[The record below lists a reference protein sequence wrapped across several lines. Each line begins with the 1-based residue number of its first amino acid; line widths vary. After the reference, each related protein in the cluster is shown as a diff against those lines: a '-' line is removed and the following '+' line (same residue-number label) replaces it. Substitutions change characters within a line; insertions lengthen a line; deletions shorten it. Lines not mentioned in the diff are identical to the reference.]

1 MKISLVQLR
10 LLEAV
15 AETGSVGAA
24 ARRLRLTQSGAS
36 QAIATLEKILG
47 VEVLARKRDGAALTA
62 FGQSILAD
70 AKAAL
75 QAIDRIEVQA
85 RCRASGAPERLRVA
99 AIPSQLQYVLP
110 GLRKTFQRLYPGIEF
125 SAFEGGHDDVSLWVR
140 DGIADLGITSLPT
153 PELEA
158 REIGREELVV
168 VGRRDDPFMRN
179 DTVAAEELRNRQL
192 IAAAGCEMII
202 DRIIHGDGE
211 TRSGNGAAWHRHHA
225 PVGNQPAGR
234 RSAWIA
240 RAPSQSANFPHG
252 LYRLSGRQ
260 PGQASDRSVLRC
272 GPASQRPRGIR
283 NSNISYLA
291 YPWRSSRPGMQ

>member
-47 VEVLARKRDGAALTA
+47 VDVLARKRDGAALTA

-70 AKAAL
+70 TKTALAAV
-75 QAIDRIEVQA
+75 DRIEQQA
-85 RCRASGAPERLRVA
+85 RCSASGAPERLRVA
-99 AIPSQLQYVLP
+99 AIPSQLEYVLP

-158 REIGREELVV
+158 REVGREELVV

-179 DTVAAEELRNRQL
+179 DTITAGDLRDRQL

-211 TRSGNGAAWHRHHA
+211 MRSEQVRTRDVATVLEMVRHGIGTTLLSEISLPGADL
-225 PVGNQPAGR
+225 
-234 RSAWIA
+234 
-240 RAPSQSANFPHG
+240 HG
-252 LYRLSGRQ
+252 LRARRLNPPTFRTVYIVFRVDSPVRHLVERFCDVAQ
-260 PGQASDRSVLRC
+260 DARSR
-272 GPASQRPRGIR
+272 A
-283 NSNISYLA
+283 A
-291 YPWRSSRPGMQ
+291 

>member
-158 REIGREELVV
+158 REVGREELVV
-168 VGRRDDPFMRN
+168 VGRSDDPFMRN

-211 TRSGNGAAWHRHHA
+211 TRSEQVRTRDVATVLEMVRHGIGTTLLSEISLPDA
-225 PVGNQPAGR
+225 DL
-234 RSAWIA
+234 
-240 RAPSQSANFPHG
+240 HG
-252 LYRLSGRQ
+252 LRARRLNPPTFRTVYIVFRADSPVRHLIDRFCDVAL
-260 PGQASDRSVLRC
+260 QARSR
-272 GPASQRPRGIR
+272 A
-283 NSNISYLA
+283 A
-291 YPWRSSRPGMQ
+291 

>member
-1 MKISLVQLR
+1 MMKISLVQLR

-47 VEVLARKRDGAALTA
+47 VDVLARQRDGAALTA

-70 AKAAL
+70 ARAVLAAV
-75 QAIDRIEVQA
+75 DRIELQA
-85 RCRASGAPERLRVA
+85 RCSASGVPERLRVA
-99 AIPSQLQYVLP
+99 AIPSQLEYVLP

-140 DGIADLGITSLPT
+140 DGIADLGITSLPA

-158 REIGREELVV
+158 REVGREELVV

-179 DTVAAEELRNRQL
+179 DMIAAEDLRERQL

-202 DRIIHGDGE
+202 DRIIHSDGE
-211 TRSGNGAAWHRHHA
+211 TRSEQVRTRDVATVLEMVRHGIGTTLLSEISLPGADLNGLRARRLNPPTFRTVYIVFRPDSPVRHL
-225 PVGNQPAGR
+225 VER
-234 RSAWIA
+234 FCDIA
-240 RAPSQSANFPHG
+240 LDAKNKVA
-252 LYRLSGRQ
+252 
-260 PGQASDRSVLRC
+260 
-272 GPASQRPRGIR
+272 
-283 NSNISYLA
+283 
-291 YPWRSSRPGMQ
+291 

>member
-24 ARRLRLTQSGAS
+24 ARRSRLTQSGAS

-47 VEVLARKRDGAALTA
+47 IDVLARKRDGAALTA

-75 QAIDRIEVQA
+75 AAIDRIELQA
-85 RCRASGAPERLRVA
+85 RCSASGAPERLRVA
-99 AIPSQLQYVLP
+99 AIPSQLEYVLP
-110 GLRKTFQRLYPGIEF
+110 GLRKSFQRLYPGIDF

-158 REIGREELVV
+158 REVGREELVV

-179 DTVAAEELRNRQL
+179 DTIAAEDLRDRQL

-211 TRSGNGAAWHRHHA
+211 MRSEQVRTRDVATVLEMVRHGIGTTLLSEISLPGADL
-225 PVGNQPAGR
+225 
-234 RSAWIA
+234 
-240 RAPSQSANFPHG
+240 HG
-252 LYRLSGRQ
+252 LRARRLDPPTFRTVYIVFRADSQVRHLVERFCDI
-260 PGQASDRSVLRC
+260 AVDARSR
-272 GPASQRPRGIR
+272 A
-283 NSNISYLA
+283 A
-291 YPWRSSRPGMQ
+291 

>member
-47 VEVLARKRDGAALTA
+47 VDVLARKRDGAALTA

-75 QAIDRIEVQA
+75 AAVDRIELQA
-85 RCRASGAPERLRVA
+85 RCSASGVPERLRVA
-99 AIPSQLQYVLP
+99 AIPSQLEYVLP
-110 GLRKTFQRLYPGIEF
+110 GLRKTFQQLYPGIEF

-158 REIGREELVV
+158 REVGREELVV

-179 DTVAAEELRNRQL
+179 DTITAGDLRDRQL

-202 DRIIHGDGE
+202 DRIIHGDGDGE
-211 TRSGNGAAWHRHHA
+211 TRSEQVRTRDVATVLEMVRHGIGTTLLSEISLPGADL
-225 PVGNQPAGR
+225 
-234 RSAWIA
+234 
-240 RAPSQSANFPHG
+240 HG
-252 LYRLSGRQ
+252 LRARRLDPPTFRTVYIVFRADSPVRHLVERFCDM
-260 PGQASDRSVLRC
+260 AVDARSR
-272 GPASQRPRGIR
+272 A
-283 NSNISYLA
+283 A
-291 YPWRSSRPGMQ
+291 

>member
-47 VEVLARKRDGAALTA
+47 VDVLARKRDGAALTA

-70 AKAAL
+70 ARAVLAAVE
-75 QAIDRIEVQA
+75 RIELQA
-85 RCRASGAPERLRVA
+85 RCSASGAPERLRVA
-99 AIPSQLQYVLP
+99 AIPSQLEYVVP
-110 GLRKTFQRLYPGIEF
+110 GLRKSFQRLYPGIEF
-125 SAFEGGHDDVSLWVR
+125 SAFEGGHDDVSVWVR

-158 REIGREELVV
+158 REVGREELVV

-179 DTVAAEELRNRQL
+179 DIITAEDLRDRQL

-202 DRIIHGDGE
+202 DRIIHSDGE
-211 TRSGNGAAWHRHHA
+211 TRSEQVRTRDVATVLEMVRHGIGTTLLSEISLPGADLNGLRARRLDPPTFRTVYIVFRADSPVRHLVERFCDMAVDARSRAA
-225 PVGNQPAGR
+225 
-234 RSAWIA
+234 
-240 RAPSQSANFPHG
+240 
-252 LYRLSGRQ
+252 
-260 PGQASDRSVLRC
+260 
-272 GPASQRPRGIR
+272 
-283 NSNISYLA
+283 
-291 YPWRSSRPGMQ
+291 

>member
-47 VEVLARKRDGAALTA
+47 VDVLARKRDGAALTA

-75 QAIDRIEVQA
+75 AAIDRIELQA
-85 RCRASGAPERLRVA
+85 RCSASGAPERLRVA
-99 AIPSQLQYVLP
+99 AIPSQLEYVLP
-110 GLRKTFQRLYPGIEF
+110 GLRKSFQRLYPGIDF

-158 REIGREELVV
+158 REVGREELVV

-179 DTVAAEELRNRQL
+179 DTIAAEDLRDRQL

-211 TRSGNGAAWHRHHA
+211 TRSEQVRTRDVATVLEMVRHGIGTTLLSEISLPGADL
-225 PVGNQPAGR
+225 
-234 RSAWIA
+234 
-240 RAPSQSANFPHG
+240 HG
-252 LYRLSGRQ
+252 LRARRLDPSTFRTVYIVFRADS
-260 PGQASDRSVLRC
+260 PVRHLVERFCDIAVDARSR
-272 GPASQRPRGIR
+272 A
-283 NSNISYLA
+283 A
-291 YPWRSSRPGMQ
+291 

>member
-211 TRSGNGAAWHRHHA
+211 TRSEQVRTRDVATVLEMVRHGIGTTLLSEISLPDA
-225 PVGNQPAGR
+225 DL
-234 RSAWIA
+234 
-240 RAPSQSANFPHG
+240 HG
-252 LYRLSGRQ
+252 LRARRLNPPTFRTVYIVFRADSPVRHLIDRFCDVAL
-260 PGQASDRSVLRC
+260 QARSR
-272 GPASQRPRGIR
+272 A
-283 NSNISYLA
+283 A
-291 YPWRSSRPGMQ
+291 

>member
-158 REIGREELVV
+158 REVGREELVV

-211 TRSGNGAAWHRHHA
+211 TRSEQVRTRDVATVLEMVRHGIGTTLLSEISLPDA
-225 PVGNQPAGR
+225 DL
-234 RSAWIA
+234 
-240 RAPSQSANFPHG
+240 HG
-252 LYRLSGRQ
+252 LRARRLNPPTFRTVYIVFRADSPVRHLIDRFCDVAL
-260 PGQASDRSVLRC
+260 QARSR
-272 GPASQRPRGIR
+272 A
-283 NSNISYLA
+283 A
-291 YPWRSSRPGMQ
+291 

>member
-47 VEVLARKRDGAALTA
+47 IDVLARKRDGAALTA

-75 QAIDRIEVQA
+75 AAIDRIELQA
-85 RCRASGAPERLRVA
+85 RCSASGAPERLRVA
-99 AIPSQLQYVLP
+99 AIPSQLEYVLP
-110 GLRKTFQRLYPGIEF
+110 GLRKSFQRLYPGIDF

-158 REIGREELVV
+158 REVGREELVV

-179 DTVAAEELRNRQL
+179 DTIAAEDLRDRQL

-202 DRIIHGDGE
+202 DRIIHGDGDGE
-211 TRSGNGAAWHRHHA
+211 TRSEQVRTRDVATVLEMVRHGIGTTLLSEISLPGADL
-225 PVGNQPAGR
+225 
-234 RSAWIA
+234 
-240 RAPSQSANFPHG
+240 HG
-252 LYRLSGRQ
+252 LRARRLDPPTFRTVYIVFRVDSPVRHLVERFCDI
-260 PGQASDRSVLRC
+260 AVDARSR
-272 GPASQRPRGIR
+272 A
-283 NSNISYLA
+283 A
-291 YPWRSSRPGMQ
+291 

>member
-47 VEVLARKRDGAALTA
+47 VDVLARKRDGAALTA

-75 QAIDRIEVQA
+75 AAIDRIELQA
-85 RCRASGAPERLRVA
+85 RCSASGAPERLRVA
-99 AIPSQLQYVLP
+99 AIPSQLEYVLP
-110 GLRKTFQRLYPGIEF
+110 GLRKSFQRLYPGIDF

-158 REIGREELVV
+158 REVGREELVV

-179 DTVAAEELRNRQL
+179 DTIAAEDLRDRQL

-211 TRSGNGAAWHRHHA
+211 TRSEQVRTRDVATVLEMVRHGIGTTLLSEISLPGADL
-225 PVGNQPAGR
+225 
-234 RSAWIA
+234 
-240 RAPSQSANFPHG
+240 HG
-252 LYRLSGRQ
+252 LRARRLDPPTFRTVYIVFRADSPVRHLVERFCDI
-260 PGQASDRSVLRC
+260 AVDARSR
-272 GPASQRPRGIR
+272 A
-283 NSNISYLA
+283 A
-291 YPWRSSRPGMQ
+291 

>member
-1 MKISLVQLR
+1 M
-10 LLEAV
+10 
-15 AETGSVGAA
+15 
-24 ARRLRLTQSGAS
+24 
-36 QAIATLEKILG
+36 
-47 VEVLARKRDGAALTA
+47 LARKRDGAALTA

-70 AKAAL
+70 TKAAL
-75 QAIDRIEVQA
+75 AAVDRIEQQA
-85 RCRASGAPERLRVA
+85 RCSASGAPERLRVA
-99 AIPSQLQYVLP
+99 AIPSQLEYVLP

-158 REIGREELVV
+158 REVGREELVV

-179 DTVAAEELRNRQL
+179 DTITAGDLRDRQL

-211 TRSGNGAAWHRHHA
+211 MRSEQVRTRDVATVLEMVRHGIGTTLLSEISLPGPICMDCGRAASIRRRFA
-225 PVGNQPAGR
+225 PF
-234 RSAWIA
+234 IL
-240 RAPSQSANFPHG
+240 F
-252 LYRLSGRQ
+252 SGRQ
-260 PGQASDRSVLRC
+260 S
-272 GPASQRPRGIR
+272 GPASGRTVLRRGAGRQKQSGIR

-291 YPWRSSRPGMQ
+291 YP

>member
-47 VEVLARKRDGAALTA
+47 VDVLARKRDGAALTA

-75 QAIDRIEVQA
+75 AAIDRIELQA
-85 RCRASGAPERLRVA
+85 RCSASGAPERLRVA
-99 AIPSQLQYVLP
+99 AIPSQLEYVLP
-110 GLRKTFQRLYPGIEF
+110 GLRKSFQRLYPGIDF

-158 REIGREELVV
+158 REVGREELVV

-179 DTVAAEELRNRQL
+179 DTIAAEDLRDRQL

-211 TRSGNGAAWHRHHA
+211 MRSEQVRTRDVATVLEMVRHGIGTTLLSEISLPGADL
-225 PVGNQPAGR
+225 
-234 RSAWIA
+234 
-240 RAPSQSANFPHG
+240 HG
-252 LYRLSGRQ
+252 LRARRLDPPTFRTVYIVFRADSPVRHLVERFCDI
-260 PGQASDRSVLRC
+260 AVDARSR
-272 GPASQRPRGIR
+272 A
-283 NSNISYLA
+283 A
-291 YPWRSSRPGMQ
+291 

>member
-158 REIGREELVV
+158 REVGREELVV

-211 TRSGNGAAWHRHHA
+211 TRSEQVRTRDVATVLEMVRHGIGTTLLSEISLPDA
-225 PVGNQPAGR
+225 DL
-234 RSAWIA
+234 
-240 RAPSQSANFPHG
+240 HG
-252 LYRLSGRQ
+252 LRARRLDPPTFRTVYIVFRADSPVRHLIDRFCDVAL
-260 PGQASDRSVLRC
+260 QARSR
-272 GPASQRPRGIR
+272 A
-283 NSNISYLA
+283 A
-291 YPWRSSRPGMQ
+291 

>member
-85 RCRASGAPERLRVA
+85 RCRASGVPERLRVA

-158 REIGREELVV
+158 REVGREELVV

-211 TRSGNGAAWHRHHA
+211 TRSEQVRTRDVATVLEMVRHGIGTTLLSEISLPDA
-225 PVGNQPAGR
+225 DL
-234 RSAWIA
+234 
-240 RAPSQSANFPHG
+240 HG
-252 LYRLSGRQ
+252 LRARRLNPPTFRTVYIVFRADSPVRHLIDRFCDVAL
-260 PGQASDRSVLRC
+260 QARTR
-272 GPASQRPRGIR
+272 A
-283 NSNISYLA
+283 A
-291 YPWRSSRPGMQ
+291 

>member
-47 VEVLARKRDGAALTA
+47 VDVLARKRDGAALTA

-75 QAIDRIEVQA
+75 AAIDRIELQA
-85 RCRASGAPERLRVA
+85 RCSASGAPERLRVA
-99 AIPSQLQYVLP
+99 AIPSQLEYVLP
-110 GLRKTFQRLYPGIEF
+110 GLRKSFQRLYPGIDF

-158 REIGREELVV
+158 REVGREELVV

-179 DTVAAEELRNRQL
+179 DTIAAEDLRDRQL

-202 DRIIHGDGE
+202 DRIIRGDGE
-211 TRSGNGAAWHRHHA
+211 TRSEQVRTRDVATVLEMVRHGIGTTLLSEISLPGADL
-225 PVGNQPAGR
+225 
-234 RSAWIA
+234 
-240 RAPSQSANFPHG
+240 HG
-252 LYRLSGRQ
+252 LRARRLDPPTFRTVYIVFRADSPVRHLVERFCDI
-260 PGQASDRSVLRC
+260 AVDARSR
-272 GPASQRPRGIR
+272 A
-283 NSNISYLA
+283 A
-291 YPWRSSRPGMQ
+291 

>member
-47 VEVLARKRDGAALTA
+47 VDVLARKRDGAALTA

-70 AKAAL
+70 ARAVLAAVE
-75 QAIDRIEVQA
+75 RIEQQA
-85 RCRASGAPERLRVA
+85 RCSASGAPERLRVA
-99 AIPSQLQYVLP
+99 AIPSQLEYVVP
-110 GLRKTFQRLYPGIEF
+110 GLRKSFQRLYPGIEF
-125 SAFEGGHDDVSLWVR
+125 SAFEGGHDDVSVWVR

-158 REIGREELVV
+158 WEVGREELVV

-179 DTVAAEELRNRQL
+179 DIITAEDLRDRQL

-202 DRIIHGDGE
+202 DRIIHGDSE
-211 TRSGNGAAWHRHHA
+211 TRSEQVRTRDVATVLEMVRHGIGTTLLSEISLPGADLNGLRARRLDPPTFRTVYIVFRADSPVRHLVERFCDIAVDARSRAA
-225 PVGNQPAGR
+225 
-234 RSAWIA
+234 
-240 RAPSQSANFPHG
+240 
-252 LYRLSGRQ
+252 
-260 PGQASDRSVLRC
+260 
-272 GPASQRPRGIR
+272 
-283 NSNISYLA
+283 
-291 YPWRSSRPGMQ
+291 

>member
-47 VEVLARKRDGAALTA
+47 VDVLARKRDGAALTA

-75 QAIDRIEVQA
+75 AAVDRIELQA
-85 RCRASGAPERLRVA
+85 RCSASGVPERLRVA
-99 AIPSQLQYVLP
+99 AIPSQLEYVLP
-110 GLRKTFQRLYPGIEF
+110 GLRKTFQQLYPGIEF

-158 REIGREELVV
+158 REVGREELVV

-179 DTVAAEELRNRQL
+179 DTITAGDLRDRQL

-202 DRIIHGDGE
+202 DRIIHGEGE
-211 TRSGNGAAWHRHHA
+211 TRSEQVRTRDVATVLEMVRHGIGTTLLSEISLPGADL
-225 PVGNQPAGR
+225 
-234 RSAWIA
+234 
-240 RAPSQSANFPHG
+240 HG
-252 LYRLSGRQ
+252 LRARRLDPPTFRTVYIVFRADSPVRHLVERFCDM
-260 PGQASDRSVLRC
+260 AVDARSR
-272 GPASQRPRGIR
+272 A
-283 NSNISYLA
+283 A
-291 YPWRSSRPGMQ
+291 

>member
-36 QAIATLEKILG
+36 QAIATLEKTLG
-47 VEVLARKRDGAALTA
+47 VDVLARKRDGAALTA

-70 AKAAL
+70 TKAVLA
-75 QAIDRIEVQA
+75 AVDRIELQA
-85 RCRASGAPERLRVA
+85 RCSASGAPERLRVA
-99 AIPSQLQYVLP
+99 AIPSQLEYVLP

-158 REIGREELVV
+158 REVGREELVV

-179 DTVAAEELRNRQL
+179 DTITAGDLRDRQL

-211 TRSGNGAAWHRHHA
+211 TRSEQVRTRDVATVLEMVRHGIGTTLLSEISLPGADL
-225 PVGNQPAGR
+225 
-234 RSAWIA
+234 
-240 RAPSQSANFPHG
+240 HG
-252 LYRLSGRQ
+252 LRARRLDPPTFRTVYIVFRADSPVRHLVERFCDI
-260 PGQASDRSVLRC
+260 AVDARSR
-272 GPASQRPRGIR
+272 A
-283 NSNISYLA
+283 A
-291 YPWRSSRPGMQ
+291 

>member
-158 REIGREELVV
+158 REVGREELVV

-211 TRSGNGAAWHRHHA
+211 TRSEQVRTRDVATVLEMVRHGIGTTLLSEISLPDA
-225 PVGNQPAGR
+225 DL
-234 RSAWIA
+234 
-240 RAPSQSANFPHG
+240 HG
-252 LYRLSGRQ
+252 LRARRLNPPTFRTVYIVFRADSPVKHLIDRFCDVAL
-260 PGQASDRSVLRC
+260 QARSR
-272 GPASQRPRGIR
+272 A
-283 NSNISYLA
+283 A
-291 YPWRSSRPGMQ
+291 

>member
-36 QAIATLEKILG
+36 QAIATLEKIIG
-47 VEVLARKRDGAALTA
+47 VDVLARKRDGVALTA

-75 QAIDRIEVQA
+75 AAVDRIELQA
-85 RCRASGAPERLRVA
+85 RCSASGVPERLRVA
-99 AIPSQLQYVLP
+99 AIPSQLEYVLP
-110 GLRKTFQRLYPGIEF
+110 GLRKTFQQLYPGIEF

-158 REIGREELVV
+158 REVGREELVV

-179 DTVAAEELRNRQL
+179 DTITAGDLRDRQL

-202 DRIIHGDGE
+202 DRIIHGEGE
-211 TRSGNGAAWHRHHA
+211 TRSEQVRTRDVATVLEMVRHGIGTTLLSEISL
-225 PVGNQPAGR
+225 P
-234 RSAWIA
+234 
-240 RAPSQSANFPHG
+240 RADLHG
-252 LYRLSGRQ
+252 LRARRLDPPTFRTVYIVFRADSPVRHLVERFCDM
-260 PGQASDRSVLRC
+260 AVDARSR
-272 GPASQRPRGIR
+272 A
-283 NSNISYLA
+283 A
-291 YPWRSSRPGMQ
+291 

>member
-211 TRSGNGAAWHRHHA
+211 TRSEQVRTRDVATVLEMVRHGIGTTLLSEISLPGADLNGLRARRLDPPTFRTVYIVFRADSPVRHLIDRFCDVALQARSRAA
-225 PVGNQPAGR
+225 
-234 RSAWIA
+234 
-240 RAPSQSANFPHG
+240 
-252 LYRLSGRQ
+252 
-260 PGQASDRSVLRC
+260 
-272 GPASQRPRGIR
+272 
-283 NSNISYLA
+283 
-291 YPWRSSRPGMQ
+291 

>member
-15 AETGSVGAA
+15 AETGSVGAV

-47 VEVLARKRDGAALTA
+47 VKVLARKRDGAALTA

-75 QAIDRIEVQA
+75 QAIDRIELQA
-85 RCRASGAPERLRVA
+85 RCSASGAPERLRVA

-158 REIGREELVV
+158 REVGREELVV
-168 VGRRDDPFMRN
+168 VGRRDDPFMRS

-202 DRIIHGDGE
+202 DRIIHGEGDGE
-211 TRSGNGAAWHRHHA
+211 TRSEQVRTRDVATVLEMVRHGIGSTLLSEISLPGADL
-225 PVGNQPAGR
+225 
-234 RSAWIA
+234 
-240 RAPSQSANFPHG
+240 HG
-252 LYRLSGRQ
+252 LRARRLNPPTFRTVYIVFRADSPARHLI
-260 PGQASDRSVLRC
+260 DRFCDVALE
-272 GPASQRPRGIR
+272 A
-283 NSNISYLA
+283 
-291 YPWRSSRPGMQ
+291 RSKAA

>member
-47 VEVLARKRDGAALTA
+47 IDVLARKRDGAALTA

-75 QAIDRIEVQA
+75 AAIDRIELQA
-85 RCRASGAPERLRVA
+85 RCSASDAPERLRVA
-99 AIPSQLQYVLP
+99 AIPSQLEYVLP
-110 GLRKTFQRLYPGIEF
+110 GLRKSFQRLYPGIDF

-158 REIGREELVV
+158 REVGREELVV

-179 DTVAAEELRNRQL
+179 DTIAAEDLRDRQL

-202 DRIIHGDGE
+202 DRIIRGDGE
-211 TRSGNGAAWHRHHA
+211 TRSEQVRTRDVATVLEMVRHGIGTTLLSEISLPGADL
-225 PVGNQPAGR
+225 
-234 RSAWIA
+234 
-240 RAPSQSANFPHG
+240 HG
-252 LYRLSGRQ
+252 LRARRLDPSTFRTVYIVFRADS
-260 PGQASDRSVLRC
+260 PVRHLVERFCDIAVDARSR
-272 GPASQRPRGIR
+272 A
-283 NSNISYLA
+283 A
-291 YPWRSSRPGMQ
+291 

>member
-85 RCRASGAPERLRVA
+85 RCRASGTPERLRVA

-158 REIGREELVV
+158 REVGREELVV

-211 TRSGNGAAWHRHHA
+211 TRSEQVRTRDVATVLEMVRHGIGTTLLSEISLPDA
-225 PVGNQPAGR
+225 DL
-234 RSAWIA
+234 
-240 RAPSQSANFPHG
+240 HG
-252 LYRLSGRQ
+252 LRARRLNPPTFRTVYIVFRADSPVRHLIDRFCDVAL
-260 PGQASDRSVLRC
+260 QARSR
-272 GPASQRPRGIR
+272 A
-283 NSNISYLA
+283 A
-291 YPWRSSRPGMQ
+291 